1 MINPMWKP
9 LKKLTQRQRQLF
21 RWIVQRYI
29 GTAVPVGSDHLVKYC
44 KLDCSPATVR
54 NEMVA
59 LEEMGFVKQ
68 PHTSAGRIP
77 TDLGYRYYI
86 DGLMKHEDMD
96 HEEQFHIHEG
106 IQKAGGDVRNLLE
119 ETSRILSEISEELA
133 VVMTPWVSHS
143 IFDRLEFIS
152 LSERK
157 VLIVIHLRNRR
168 VKSIIRQLDEDTNE
182 ADLTKAASLLN
193 ERLSGLMLNKIRNTI
208 HDRFDFALM
217 AGNPMIRLTAES
229 ADEWFN
235 FSTPLEIHTAG
246 TKNILTQPEFSDK
259 SLLQGILS
267 FLEDK
272 DGLKGL
278 FESKPQQVDVAIG
291 SENKDDR
298 LRSLSVI
305 TAYYQMGRED
315 GVIGVIGPTRMRYSK
330 ILPLVDHVARTVS
343 GYFS

>member
-1 MINPMWKP
+1 
-9 LKKLTQRQRQLF
+9 
-21 RWIVQRYI
+21 
-29 GTAVPVGSDHLVKYC
+29 
-44 KLDCSPATVR
+44 
-54 NEMVA
+54 MVA

-77 TDLGYRYYI
+77 TDLGYRYYV

-96 HEEQFHIHEG
+96 HKEQFHIHEG
-106 IQKAGGDVRNLLE
+106 IQKARGDVHNLLE

-168 VKSIIRQLDEDTNE
+168 VKSVIRQLDEDVSE

-193 ERLSGLMLNKIRNTI
+193 ERLSGLMLNKIRSTI
-208 HDRFDFALM
+208 RERFELALLT
-217 AGNPMIRLTAES
+217 GNPMIRLTAEF
-229 ADEWFN
+229 ADELFN

-259 SLLQGILS
+259 SLMQGILS

-298 LRSLSVI
+298 LHSFSVI
-305 TAYYQMGRED
+305 SAYYKMGRED

-343 GYFS
+343 GCFS